1 MGVTLRQHSPIIGLK
16 NFNNWVKSV
25 LIARFAHPVLRA
37 DESKDRRASRGN
49 GNDVQRFQGGGGKV
63 LDMGCGKGGDLNK
76 WQKAKVKFYVGVGG
90 QNPLLFPGIR
100 AYSVLRHRG
109 RFN

>member
-25 LIARFAHPVLRA
+25 LIARFAHPVLRP

-49 GNDVQRFQGGGGKV
+49 GNEVQRFQGGGGKV

-90 QNPLLFPGIR
+90 QSLLFCPESK
-100 AYSVLRHRG
+100 AYSVRRHRG
-109 RFN
+109 CFN